1 MSKRNINFDGKKIK
15 RSEFYKNKNVTE
27 IDKIDVNKTLV
38 SKEEPCRT
46 KNSFKYFMGYNDND
60 VIRPLCM
67 RLQQTTGYVRKFED
81 NTTMSFKNSYKE
93 LLKKYNQIWQKVKR
107 LLNVKFDSEPVYGDS
122 DKCIKTKTKIYG
134 GSAITNFQKKKHQKE
149 MYHASVYR

>member
-1 MSKRNINFDGKKIK
+1 MIFVHFQAFNQVIRRSVKYMITLHIPKLFLKKFTFFLLYIRMSKRNINFDGKKIK

-60 VIRPLCM
+60 VIRPLCIKLPQM
-67 RLQQTTGYVRKFED
+67 TGYSRKFDEKA
-81 NTTMSFKNSYKE
+81 TMSFKANNKQ
-93 LLKKYNQIWQKVKR
+93 LLKRYNQIWKKVEK
-107 LLNVKFDSEPVYGDS
+107 
-122 DKCIKTKTKIYG
+122 
-134 GSAITNFQKKKHQKE
+134 
-149 MYHASVYR
+149 

>member
-38 SKEEPCRT
+38 SKEEPCGT

-60 VIRPLCM
+60 VIRPLCIKLPQM
-67 RLQQTTGYVRKFED
+67 TGYSRKFDEKA
-81 NTTMSFKNSYKE
+81 TMSFKANNKQ
-93 LLKKYNQIWQKVKR
+93 LLKRYNQIWKKVEK
-107 LLNVKFDSEPVYGDS
+107 
-122 DKCIKTKTKIYG
+122 
-134 GSAITNFQKKKHQKE
+134 
-149 MYHASVYR
+149 